1 MKDYRVKIKQAVAD
15 GYSDAVE
22 ISEVT
27 LIRHPQVN
35 RLLNLM
41 AQEPGSGI
49 IKTRRGRYQWDTNI
63 KKPKVKKDKPVTF
76 LGIAMSWFK

>member
-22 ISEVT
+22 IAEVT

-41 AQEPGSGI
+41 ANEPGSGI
-49 IKTRRGRYQWDTNI
+49 VKKRRGRYEWSNDI
-63 KKPKVKKDKPVTF
+63 PKPKKDKPV
-76 LGIAMSWFK
+76 SWAGVIWSWIK